1 MVINFEKRKENLKMK
16 KNEIIV
22 AKLEIILANLKG
34 QDTKE
39 LVENLNELSKVNIF
53 TTSPKEIRE
62 ITKAVKVSDKI
73 AKTIE
78 NLFEN
83 RLKA

>member
-1 MVINFEKRKENLKMK
+1 MR
-16 KNEIIV
+16 KNEIII
-22 AKLEIILANLKG
+22 AKLELVLAELKG
-34 QDTKE
+34 LETKE
-39 LVENLNELSKVNIF
+39 LVENLNELSKVDIF

-78 NLFEN
+78 NL
-83 RLKA
+83 LKV

>member
-1 MVINFEKRKENLKMK
+1 MK
-16 KNEIIV
+16 KNEIII
-22 AKLEIILANLKG
+22 AKLELVLADLKG

-39 LVENLNELSKVNIF
+39 LVENLNELSKVDIF

-78 NLFEN
+78 NL
-83 RLKA
+83 LKA

>member
-1 MVINFEKRKENLKMK
+1 MK

-22 AKLEIILANLKG
+22 AKLEIVLANLKG

-39 LVENLNELSKVNIF
+39 LEKKLYELSKVDIF
-53 TTSPKEIRE
+53 KITPKEIRE

-73 AKTIE
+73 VESIE
-78 NLFEN
+78 KF
-83 RLKA
+83 LKA

>member
-1 MVINFEKRKENLKMK
+1 MN
-16 KNEIIV
+16 KNEIII
-22 AKLEIILANLKG
+22 ANLELTLAELKG

-39 LVENLNELSKVNIF
+39 LVEKLNELSKVDIF

-62 ITKAVKVSDKI
+62 ITKAVKVFDKI

-78 NLFEN
+78 SL
-83 RLKA
+83 LKA